1 MIAAFAL
8 AASACGNG
16 DGGGNGGGGNGGRGT
31 QFSEEF
37 RTSFLQACESTSG
50 GQTAYCQC
58 ALDHLEANVESET
71 AITAEDQTA
80 AATACQGELS
90 D

>member
-1 MIAAFAL
+1 MVIAAFAL

-16 DGGGNGGGGNGGRGT
+16 DGGGNGGGGRGT
-31 QFSEEF
+31 EFSEEF
-37 RTSFLQACESTSG
+37 RTSFLQACESTSS

-58 ALDHLEANVESET
+58 ALDHLEASVESET

-90 D
+90 G